1 MPRGKRSL
9 SGSAKATA
17 RRRVG
22 IVMGSESDRAIMEEA
37 ARVLA
42 DHGVGHEIVVRSAHR
57 TPAAAA
63 RWAKSAKRRG
73 IEVII
78 AGAGGAAHLAG
89 AMAANS
95 MLPVL
100 GVPLAS
106 SPLGGFDALLA
117 TVQMPPGVPVGT
129 LGVGSWGARNAAH
142 LALRILS
149 LSDARLGRMLE
160 APAARSRSS
169 ARSK

>member
-1 MPRGKRSL
+1 M
-9 SGSAKATA
+9 
-17 RRRVG
+17 
-22 IVMGSESDRAIMEEA
+22 
-37 ARVLA
+37 
-42 DHGVGHEIVVRSAHR
+42 
-57 TPAAAA
+57 
-63 RWAKSAKRRG
+63 
-73 IEVII
+73 II

-100 GVPLAS
+100 GVPLAT

-142 LALRILS
+142 LAVRILA
-149 LSDARLGRMLE
+149 LHDPTLAHRLE
-160 APAARSRSS
+160 AAAPRTKGKR
-169 ARSK
+169 